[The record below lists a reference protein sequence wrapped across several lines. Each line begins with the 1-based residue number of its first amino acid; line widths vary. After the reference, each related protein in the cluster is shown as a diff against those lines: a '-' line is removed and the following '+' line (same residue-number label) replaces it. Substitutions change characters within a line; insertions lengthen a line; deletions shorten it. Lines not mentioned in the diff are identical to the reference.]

1 MTKEDFEKVK
11 LGMILEYVI
20 PVINYSPI
28 GRRGGWINEAR
39 YLVRVV
45 EMAADGVM
53 AINLNNGT
61 SFYIRY
67 NSLFFVARKYTKDE
81 FDRTRAEN

>member
-11 LGMILEYVI
+11 LGMILEYMI
-20 PVINYSPI
+20 PVINYAPV
-28 GRRGGWINEAR
+28 GRGGRIDEAR

-45 EMAADGVM
+45 EMASDGVM

-67 NSLFFVARKYTKDE
+67 SSLFFKARKYTKDE
-81 FDRTRAEN
+81 FDRTRTEN